1 MTRDEYNIRANGVAK
16 RGESLPW
23 AKLTE
28 SAVQQAREEFERA
41 QFAIAYIRAHYSAA
55 GLARK
60 YGVSRSAMDR
70 ALKGETWG
78 HV

>member
-1 MTRDEYNIRANGVAK
+1 MTRDEYEIRAKGIVK
-16 RGESLPW
+16 RGESVPW

-28 SAVQQAREEFERA
+28 STVQQAREEFERA

-60 YGVSRSAMDR
+60 HGVSRSAMDK

>member
-1 MTRDEYNIRANGVAK
+1 MTRDEYEIRAKGLAK

-41 QFAIAYIRAHYSAA
+41 QFALVYIRAHYSIA

-60 YGVSRSAMDR
+60 YGVSRNAMHR
-70 ALKGETWG
+70 ALRGETWG

>member
-1 MTRDEYNIRANGVAK
+1 MTRDEYTLRCRETAR
-16 RGESLPW
+16 RGMELPW
-23 AKLTE
+23 AKLTD
-28 SAVQQAREEFERA
+28 ADVKQAREAFERG

-60 YGVSRSAMDR
+60 YGVSRSAMDK
-70 ALKGETWG
+70 ALKGITWG